1 MDNNTKSNTDVKNTI
16 TESIQMIADMSVST
30 LKSSI
35 ENMSGNIGQLNK
47 VISGMGLGTFTL
59 PIGKKSKHDC
69 CAPEEECPP
78 HCILQIT
85 RHAYAGE
92 KIMVPFMVKNNCNTV
107 KTYKIGVRDLK
118 NIDGN
123 IAPAQPDLNKKQVTL
138 DPGGSE
144 LVLMGIDL
152 GQFTNGNTYTAEIV
166 IREKDINQN
175 ICFKLIVD
183 ANKNIP
189 VAEPLDEKKYLMH
202 WQSWKSHFYCE
213 PKKATRV
220 PGGVDNNPQPV
231 G

>member
-1 MDNNTKSNTDVKNTI
+1 MGNNSKSNIDVKNTI
-16 TESIQMIADMSVST
+16 TDSMQMIADMSVST
-30 LKSSI
+30 IKSSI
-35 ENMSGNIGQLNK
+35 ENISGNIGQLNK
-47 VISGMGLGTFTL
+47 VMSDMGLGTFTI
-59 PIGKKSKHDC
+59 PIGKKSKQDC

-85 RHAYAGE
+85 RHAFAGE
-92 KIMVPFMVKNNCNTV
+92 RIMVQFMVKNNCNTAR
-107 KTYKIGVRDLK
+107 TYKIGVRELK
-118 NIDGN
+118 NIDGS
-123 IAPAQPDLNKKQVTL
+123 IAPAQPELNKKQVTL

-152 GQFTNGNTYTAEIV
+152 SQFNNANTYTSEVV

-183 ANKNIP
+183 ANKNVP

-213 PKKATRV
+213 PKKVIRGQGNV
-220 PGGVDNNPQPV
+220 ISNE
-231 G
+231 

>member
-1 MDNNTKSNTDVKNTI
+1 MANTSNSNIDVKNTI
-16 TESIQMIADMSVST
+16 TDSMQMIADLSVST
-30 LKSSI
+30 IKSSI
-35 ENMSGNIGQLNK
+35 ENITGVTGQLSK
-47 VISGMGLGTFTL
+47 VMSDMGLGTFTL

-69 CAPEEECPP
+69 CAPEEDCPP

-85 RHAYAGE
+85 KQAYAGE
-92 KIMVPFMVKNNCNTV
+92 RIIVPFMVKNHCNTA
-107 KTYKIGVRDLK
+107 KTYKVGVRDLK
-118 NIDGN
+118 NIDGT
-123 IAPAQPDLNKKQVTL
+123 IAPAQPELNKKQVTL

-144 LVLMGIDL
+144 LVLLGIDL
-152 GQFTNGNTYTAEIV
+152 NQFTNGNTYTAEIV

-183 ANKNIP
+183 GHKNIP

-213 PKKATRV
+213 PKKATRIA
-220 PGGVDNNPQPV
+220 GGVDNVQPA